1 MKFDY
6 QQHVCT
12 VVGSRIDASVLKISD
27 GPVVVLDLYLR
38 FEFKQSHCC
47 CFGPS
52 KGGGNQKMIPESSN
66 KALIFSDLENTPM

>member
-38 FEFKQSHCC
+38 SSSNEVIAVVLVD
-47 CFGPS
+47 
-52 KGGGNQKMIPESSN
+52 QKMVVSR
-66 KALIFSDLENTPM
+66 K